1 MVASLLSAVPPSWS
15 VPLLLTA
22 TPTPGSGT
30 DGSGPVPAP
39 TPTPTSTSNAV
50 KTVAEV
56 AEVTVDALTLAWHL
70 LVGALI
76 GLVVGILVL
85 IVARRMGRRQPMWL
99 SFSHHCHLPLYAT
112 GATSGAYVAAQV
124 WIAGLEA
131 EVAAPKWASMVTH
144 SLLLAVVASFAW
156 LGTGIVRVVED
167 TTVSHARENS
177 DQGRARRVTT
187 QAQILRRVAEVI
199 IVICGIVGAV
209 MTFPAARVAMGS
221 LLASA
226 GLISVIAG
234 LAAQSML
241 GNVFAGIQLA
251 MTDAI
256 RVDDIVVV
264 EGENGNIE
272 EITLT
277 YVVVHIWDDRRLILP
292 SKYFT
297 EHPFANWSRRGNQVT
312 GSLTMSLDWRVPV
325 SALRSQLHQVLA
337 ATPGWDGREAS
348 LDVIDT
354 STQYVTV
361 RVAVS
366 GPNPGAVA
374 GLKNHVRE
382 ELVAWLQTEAAYAL
396 PRTRVEV
403 DTVQVSADPTPEKVA
418 RLAEELA
425 HLSSP
430 GGGGPVPQILP
441 EPEDAA
447 APASE
452 DPIEAAR
459 VRASSWRASLARKQ
473 RRDAK
478 RRRSAFQRLI
488 RPGAE
493 EDGPDDVLQ
502 ETEVMSGA
510 ESQALLEQARTR
522 EMPAVTASPDDAV
535 AHGTTRPAS
544 PGASASPADAGTS
557 PHDAQPTTGQDAD
570 QQGARPQ
577 EAQDAT
583 SPQAAASRGEDDT
596 IITTPVPA
604 APSAAT
610 PPAAAHPGG
619 TTQPRRGAE
628 EPRRT
633 SILPRGDGRPAR
645 RWGAGRDPES

>member
-30 DGSGPVPAP
+30 DGSSPVPAP
-39 TPTPTSTSNAV
+39 TPTPTSNAV
-50 KTVAEV
+50 KTVVEV

-112 GATSGAYVAAQV
+112 GATSGAYIAAQV

-131 EVAAPKWASMVTH
+131 EVATPKWASMVTH

-264 EGENGNIE
+264 DGENGNIE

-374 GLKNHVRE
+374 SLKNHVRE

-510 ESQALLEQARTR
+510 ESKALLEQARTR
-522 EMPAVTASPDDAV
+522 EMPAVTASPTDAV
-535 AHGTTRPAS
+535 AHGTARPAS
-544 PGASASPADAGTS
+544 PGDSVSPADAGTS
-557 PHDAQPTTGQDAD
+557 PYDAQPTTGQDAD

-577 EAQDAT
+577 ETQDAT

-604 APSAAT
+604 DPSAAT